1 VQKNYCFVWCNCLLI
16 IIYCCNYQILFM
28 KYHSILSRHIGSLLR
43 NTDIHKKEIHRNF
56 TKALHSRLRQC
67 RDILTSPSQISIA
80 LLHLNKTLEQEGWDL
95 AEGIQNIMENDA
107 VILKEE
113 LTVDG
118 FMSKLD
124 HRKPIFD
131 EGVSPIHGKYTH
143 AIQQYIVEHH
153 LGNEAMKEI
162 FDLIRIGPVEQC
174 EFDQNRK
181 WTLWDEVFDRPAP
194 LTIPNCKRQS
204 VRDAMTSGVRANVM
218 VPPCLDGRS
227 PEWLTTAIALASD
240 HGIPRIHD
248 SVTKDLHNRADNV
261 HEDIFV
267 TGLEDDK
274 YLLLFS
280 PQNHG
285 KMATQHAL

>member
-1 VQKNYCFVWCNCLLI
+1 MNYRI
-16 IIYCCNYQILFM
+16 
-28 KYHSILSRHIGSLLR
+28 ILSRHLDSLLR
-43 NTDIHKKEIHRNF
+43 NTDVHKKEIHRNF
-56 TKALHSRLRQC
+56 TKVLHNQLAQC
-67 RDILTSPSQISIA
+67 RDILTSPTQISIA
-80 LLHLNKTLEQEGWDL
+80 LLQLNKTLEEEGWDL
-95 AEGIQNIMENDA
+95 AEGIQKIMENDA

-124 HRKPIFD
+124 YRKPIFD

-143 AIQQYIVEHH
+143 AIQQYIIEHH
-153 LGNEAMKEI
+153 LGKEAMSEI
-162 FDLIRIGPVEQC
+162 FNLIRTGPVEQC
-174 EFDQNRK
+174 DFDQNRK

-204 VRDAMTSGVRANVM
+204 VRDAMACGVRASVM

-227 PEWLTTAIALASD
+227 PEWLTTAIALASN
-240 HGIPRIHD
+240 HGIPRIHE
-248 SVTKDLHNRADNV
+248 SVTMDLHNRADNV

-267 TGLEDDK
+267 TGLENDQ

-280 PQNHG
+280 PQNQS
-285 KMATQHAL
+285 KLQHAM